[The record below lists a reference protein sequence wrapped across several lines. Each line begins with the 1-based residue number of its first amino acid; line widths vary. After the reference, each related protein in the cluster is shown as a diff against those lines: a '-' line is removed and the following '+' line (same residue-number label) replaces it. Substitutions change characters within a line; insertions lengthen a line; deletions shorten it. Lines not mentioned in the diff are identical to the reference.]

1 MNRAFHSLSL
11 LLILAQSIAALA
23 AYPLMPRQIDVNL
36 FGEVYAFGHPV
47 KLNPRMAD
55 KARIFA
61 LPAVALA
68 MQAYFW
74 FSPRASRWLFPR
86 ASRSRFWPAP
96 IPSSSIPLITGV
108 LAYAQCLAVSSAFY
122 GPTNLACYVIFVVW
136 FCLVGS
142 SPLIPASFRYL
153 AANWMMLRG
162 RPVGQILDVPSS
174 SVSTSMNERTWI
186 DRHPMIA
193 SFLALAALIVFV
205 LCMAIGLP
213 FVFTVA
219 FTIALA
225 ISVATVFH
233 SWMCGSATSGA
244 ANSHAQAAQ

>member
-1 MNRAFHSLSL
+1 MNRVFHSLSL
-11 LLILAQSIAALA
+11 LLILAQWIAALT

-47 KLNPRMAD
+47 KLNPRMED

-108 LAYAQCLAVSSAFY
+108 FAYAQCLAVSSAFY
-122 GPTNLACYVIFVVW
+122 GPTDLACYTIW
-136 FCLVGS
+136 FWLVGS
-142 SPLIPASFRYL
+142 SPLISLIPVSFRYL
-153 AANWMMLRG
+153 AANWMMLKG
-162 RPVGQILDVPSS
+162 RPVGRILDVPSS
-174 SVSTSMNERTWI
+174 SVAASMNERIWI
-186 DRHPMIA
+186 DRHPTIA
-193 SFLALAALIVFV
+193 SLLALAALIVFV

-213 FVFTVA
+213 FVFTAA

-225 ISVATVFH
+225 ISVAPIFH
-233 SWMCGSATSGA
+233 SWMCSSATPGA

>member
-1 MNRAFHSLSL
+1 MNRIFHSLSL
-11 LLILAQSIAALA
+11 LLILAQWIAALA

-47 KLNPRMAD
+47 KLIPRMAD

-61 LPAVALA
+61 IPAAALA

-86 ASRSRFWPAP
+86 ASRSRFWPEP
-96 IPSSSIPLITGV
+96 IPSSGILLLTGV
-108 LAYAQCLAVSSAFY
+108 FAYAQCLAVSSAFY
-122 GPTNLACYVIFVVW
+122 GPTDLVCYTIFVVW
-136 FCLVGS
+136 FGLVAS
-142 SPLIPASFRYL
+142 TPIIPVSFRYL

-162 RPVGQILDVPSS
+162 RPVGRILDVPSS
-174 SVSTSMNERTWI
+174 SVAASINECVWI

-193 SFLALAALIVFV
+193 SLLALAALIVFA
-205 LCMAIGLP
+205 LCMTIGLP
-213 FVFTVA
+213 FVFIAA

-225 ISVATVFH
+225 MSVAPIFH
-233 SWMCGSATSGA
+233 SWMCGSATPGA
-244 ANSHAQAAQ
+244 ANSQAHAAQ